1 MIVMSRL
8 ERFIGQY
15 GTVTFGEA
23 FPTSTQFMTEFKA
36 TAYYTLLNNEFTD
49 TSINLVYYLLLAKYE
64 ANPTANQDV
73 SLFKNK
79 LFSIIFKYGPTWQKK
94 LDIQQKLRTL
104 TESDIILGT
113 TTIYNRASNPEQ
125 APTTDTI
132 DELTYINDQNTQKF
146 KRNKTSAYSEL
157 YSLLRDNITDAFIDH
172 FKVCFR
178 MIVAFDYFVPVYEE
192 EEDET

>member
-1 MIVMSRL
+1 MAKI
-8 ERFIGQY
+8 IGYKGLY

-23 FPTSTQFMTEFKA
+23 FPTSSDFMTEFKA
-36 TAYYTLLNNEFTD
+36 TSYYQLMNNEFTD

-64 ANPTANQDV
+64 ANPTANQDED
-73 SLFKNK
+73 LFKNK
-79 LFSIIFKYGPTWQKK
+79 LFSIIYKYGPTWQKK
-94 LDIQQKLRTL
+94 IDIQQKLRTL
-104 TESDIILGT
+104 TEADIILGT

-125 APTTDTI
+125 APTTGTI

>member
-1 MIVMSRL
+1 MSNI

-23 FPTSTQFMTEFKA
+23 FPTSTQFSTEFKA
-36 TAYYTLLNNEFTD
+36 SAYYSLLGNEFTD
-49 TSINLVYYLLLAKYE
+49 TSIDLVYYLLLAKYE

-94 LDIQQKLRTL
+94 LDIQKKLRTL

>member
-1 MIVMSRL
+1 MSRL
-8 ERFIGQY
+8 EGFIGQY
-15 GTVTFGEA
+15 RTVTFGEA
-23 FPTSTQFMTEFKA
+23 FPTSTQFSTEFKA
-36 TAYYTLLNNEFTD
+36 SAYYSLLGNEFTD

-94 LDIQQKLRTL
+94 LDIQKKLRTL

>member
-1 MIVMSRL
+1 MSNI

-23 FPTSTQFMTEFKA
+23 FPTSTQFSTEFKA
-36 TAYYTLLNNEFTD
+36 SAYYSLLGNEFTD

-94 LDIQQKLRTL
+94 LEIQKKLRTL